1 MNGRALIEQTLLE
14 EEGEILD
21 NKDYIFYIRGRE
33 LKKSP
38 HIHFKSKEEPNS
50 SAKLKPGNPYD
61 GCISLSYYGYFD
73 HHPHFGRLPRKDWKF
88 IVENLGNN
96 DFFKFVLNE
105 WNRWNQNY
113 TVSIPEDKNELA
125 KLNPYYNK

>member
-38 HIHFKSKEEPNS
+38 HIHFKSKEEPNN

-61 GCISLSYYGYFD
+61 GCISLEYYGYFD
-73 HHPHFGRLPRKDWKF
+73 HGPHVGRLPKKYWKF
-88 IVENLGNN
+88 IVNWLSNN
-96 DFFKFVLNE
+96 TNFKRVCELWNEANPRYQMKNAIPKDPNDIDF
-105 WNRWNQNY
+105 
-113 TVSIPEDKNELA
+113 
-125 KLNPYYNK
+125 NPYK

>member
-1 MNGRALIEQTLLE
+1 M
-14 EEGEILD
+14 
-21 NKDYIFYIRGRE
+21 
-33 LKKSP
+33 KKSP
-38 HIHFKSKEEPNS
+38 HIHFKSKEEPNN

-73 HHPHFGRLPRKDWKF
+73 HNPHFGRLPRKDWKF

-113 TVSIPEDKNELA
+113 IVDIPEDKNELA